1 MRIRAKITSKGQI
14 TVPAEIRATL
24 GVGAGDYL
32 AFETKQECVSV
43 EREPSVHEY
52 LERLRSELRIGP
64 ARYESDDEAI
74 AALFRGMTDEE
85 IHGGDTLYL
94 ITPAPHEPGH
104 GHESPGREGG
114 GER

>member
-1 MRIRAKITSKGQI
+1 MRIRAQTTSKGQS
-14 TVPAEIRATL
+14 TVPAEIRATF
-24 GVGAGDYL
+24 GVGAGGSL
-32 AFETKQECVSV
+32 ASEPQQECVSV

-104 GHESPGREGG
+104 GHESPGSCGAG
-114 GER
+114 